1 MKPNL
6 DGIPETMLMTLRNRA
21 CESMRRDRCL
31 EDPEAERILRA
42 IDYDFGRSFGTPSPS
57 HALRARAFDRV
68 VCDFL
73 DKHPNA
79 VIVNLG
85 EGLET
90 QRYRV
95 DLKQGLW
102 LSVDVPEAIAIRKEF
117 IPADATHI
125 HVAAS
130 AFDPSWYGKVPKDR
144 PVLITAQGLLMFFE
158 PSQVQQHLRDLSKQ
172 FPGAVYVFDVLPRWF
187 SKISL
192 SRRGIRVTR
201 HYVLPAV
208 PWGINQCEI
217 EKILGEWA
225 QNPEHIEIIQYLH
238 YPRGLLERY
247 VLGALSRVPTLQRIM
262 PCVVKLQ
269 FRSSP
274 STAV

>member
-42 IDYDFGRSFGTPSPS
+42 IDYDFGRSFGSPSPS
-57 HALRARAFDRV
+57 HALRARVFDRAV
-68 VCDFL
+68 RDFL
-73 DKHPNA
+73 DKHPKA

-95 DLKQGLW
+95 DLKQGVW
-102 LSVDVPEAIAIRKEF
+102 VSVDVPEAIAVREQF

-130 AFDPSWYGKVPKDR
+130 AFDPSWYDQVPKDR

-158 PSQVQQHLRDLSKQ
+158 PSLVQQHLRDMSKQ

-187 SKISL
+187 SKMSQT
-192 SRRGIRVTR
+192 RRGIRVTR
-201 HYVLPAV
+201 HYVLPPV

-217 EKILGEWA
+217 EKTLGEWA
-225 QNPEHIEIIQYLH
+225 QDPEHIEILQYLR

-247 VLGALSRVPTLQRIM
+247 VLGALSHVPALRRTM
-262 PCVVKLQ
+262 PCIVRLR
-269 FRSSP
+269 FRSSSP
-274 STAV
+274 TAV